1 MKVSSSHEP
10 FSVTLA
16 TSRSNETKYCH
27 GYVKT
32 MLDNQVIK
40 WCCTFLWKLTYPD
53 GTPSGGS
60 HAIFLFDPFPDIKI
74 HLLPPDL
81 CLLFLT
87 EKIWD
92 NFMS

>member
-53 GTPSGGS
+53 GTPWSRRRTLLRLS
-60 HAIFLFDPFPDIKI
+60 KDTFRWLSC
-74 HLLPPDL
+74 HLLV
-81 CLLFLT
+81 
-87 EKIWD
+87 
-92 NFMS
+92 